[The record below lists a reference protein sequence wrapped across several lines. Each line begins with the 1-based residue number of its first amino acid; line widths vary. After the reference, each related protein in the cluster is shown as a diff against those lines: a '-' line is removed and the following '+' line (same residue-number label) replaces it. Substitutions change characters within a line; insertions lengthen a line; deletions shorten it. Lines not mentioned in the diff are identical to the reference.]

1 MSIVSRLFGRPRKSK
16 DVAKERL
23 QLVLVQ
29 DRFRLS
35 PELLET
41 LKNELIEVITRHV
54 DVDRSGIEVQLVH
67 RDTGDT
73 LTANIPLKR
82 RRGGQSQRRSS

>member
-1 MSIVSRLFGRPRKSK
+1 MSIIDRLFKRPRKSK

-35 PELLET
+35 PALLET

-54 DVDRSGIEVQLVH
+54 DVDRSGIEVELTHTEV
-67 RDTGDT
+67 GDT
-73 LTANIPLKR
+73 LIANIPLKR
-82 RRGGQSQRRSS
+82 RRGRRPVE

>member
-1 MSIVSRLFGRPRKSK
+1 MNIIDRLFKRPRKSK
-16 DVAKERL
+16 DIAKERL

-41 LKNELIEVITRHV
+41 LKNELIQVITRHV
-54 DVDRSGIEVQLVH
+54 DVDRGGIEVELTH
-67 RDTGDT
+67 GATGDA
-73 LTANIPLKR
+73 LIANIPLKR
-82 RRGGQSQRRSS
+82 R

>member
-1 MSIVSRLFGRPRKSK
+1 MSIVSRLFNRPRKSK
-16 DVAKERL
+16 DIAKERL

-54 DVDRSGIEVQLVH
+54 DVDRSGIEVQVVH
-67 RDTGDT
+67 GDTGDT

-82 RRGGQSQRRSS
+82 RRGRHSS

>member
-1 MSIVSRLFGRPRKSK
+1 MSIIDRLFKRSPKSK

-35 PELLET
+35 PALLET
-41 LKNELIEVITRHV
+41 LKDELIEVITRHV
-54 DVDRSGIEVQLVH
+54 DVDRSGIEVELAH
-67 RDTGDT
+67 GETGDA
-73 LTANIPLKR
+73 LIANIPLKR
-82 RRGGQSQRRSS
+82 RQR

>member
-1 MSIVSRLFGRPRKSK
+1 MSIVSRLFSRPRKSK
-16 DVAKERL
+16 DIAKERL

-54 DVDRSGIEVQLVH
+54 DVDRSGIEVELVH
-67 RDTGDT
+67 RDTGET
-73 LTANIPLKR
+73 LIANIPLKR
-82 RRGGQSQRRSS
+82 GRRARDARRPT